1 MLVPKKNR
9 LAVYS
14 YLFKEGVIVT
24 KKDHTMTKH
33 PQIEVPNLHVCKLM
47 QSLRSREVVKEQFNW
62 QYLYYTLTDKG
73 IEYLREYLHVSED
86 TVPATLK
93 KSTKVQPPPSFGGGR
108 AEGADGRPTVVA
120 VDPPSVEDA
129 VDTVV
134 PALRA
139 VRRHPLVLLA
149 ADAVDLVVVPL
160 AEDAVAPLPASKFI
174 YSLSVHTRTGGQ
186 RRCARSRT
194 ETHSPQG

>member
-14 YLFKEGVIVT
+14 YLFKEGVVVT

-47 QSLRSREVVKEQFNW
+47 ISLKSREVVKEQFNW

-86 TVPATLK
+86 IVPATLK
-93 KSTKVQPPPSFGGGR
+93 KPSKPQPPASFGSGRHEGAERDGAGRGGR
-108 AEGADGRPTVVA
+108 GGAGGFRGGRGGAGRGGYRGPREGGEGGDAPAGGFRGGRGGARGGRGGAAGETAAAE
-120 VDPPSVEDA
+120 
-129 VDTVV
+129 
-134 PALRA
+134 
-139 VRRHPLVLLA
+139 
-149 ADAVDLVVVPL
+149 
-160 AEDAVAPLPASKFI
+160 
-174 YSLSVHTRTGGQ
+174 
-186 RRCARSRT
+186 
-194 ETHSPQG
+194 